1 MDVQTISSGWLN
13 LYTASGLAVGVGIEV
28 QNKSSSNLV
37 TIQESA
43 TQPSSD
49 NYAGRILRYCDVVE
63 IWTGSPGV
71 WVRGVTNSIWLN
83 VQEVP
88 A

>member
-1 MDVQTISSGWLN
+1 MDVQTISSGWVN
-13 LYTASGLAVGVGIEV
+13 LYAASGVGTGLGIEV
-28 QNKSSSNLV
+28 QNKSTTNLV

-43 TQPSSD
+43 TAPAAD

-63 IWTGSPGV
+63 VWAGSPGV
-71 WVRGVTNSIWLN
+71 WVRGATSSLWLN